1 MEKMIVYVVMS
12 VCDYEYGNTK
22 IVGIFSTEEKAKK
35 CIERLGGQSTWDCW
49 NGNTYNQYSIDEW
62 KVDQNG

>member
-1 MEKMIVYVVMS
+1 MEKMIVYVVLS
-12 VCDYEYGNTK
+12 VCDYEYGNTE
-22 IVGIFSTEEKAKK
+22 IVGIFSTEEKAKE

-62 KVDQNG
+62 EVD